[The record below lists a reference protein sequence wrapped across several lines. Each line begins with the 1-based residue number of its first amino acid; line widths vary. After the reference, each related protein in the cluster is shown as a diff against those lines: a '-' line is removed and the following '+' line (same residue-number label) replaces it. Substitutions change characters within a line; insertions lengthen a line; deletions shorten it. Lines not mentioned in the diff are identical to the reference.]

1 MLSSVSRNV
10 QWRFNISAQRSR
22 NISQATKSDMLAWR
36 RDIEQRQGLSFNI
49 AAASAK
55 DVAMEEKA
63 RNEFKAASL
72 ERFIDF

>member
-10 QWRFNISAQRSR
+10 QWRFSISAQRSR

-36 RDIEQRQGLSFNI
+36 RVIQQRQGLSFNI
-49 AAASAK
+49 DAASAK
-55 DVAMEEKA
+55 EEKA